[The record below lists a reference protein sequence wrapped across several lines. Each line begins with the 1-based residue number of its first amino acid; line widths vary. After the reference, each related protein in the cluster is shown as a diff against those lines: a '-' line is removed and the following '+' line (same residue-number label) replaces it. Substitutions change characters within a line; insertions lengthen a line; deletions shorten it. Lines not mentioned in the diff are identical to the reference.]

1 MNQNT
6 TQAKQ
11 TLLRKKKLRML
22 FNASNGTNLFAA
34 LCNTTFLITAAA
46 VIWQYNSVHVYT
58 GPLPVEKQNS
68 YAVSRK

>member
-11 TLLRKKKLRML
+11 RLLRKKNLRIL
-22 FNASNGTNLFAA
+22 FSASNGTNLFAA
-34 LCNTTFLITAAA
+34 LCNMTFLITAAA
-46 VIWQYNSVHVYT
+46 VIWQYDSVHVYT

-68 YAVSRK
+68 YAVLRK